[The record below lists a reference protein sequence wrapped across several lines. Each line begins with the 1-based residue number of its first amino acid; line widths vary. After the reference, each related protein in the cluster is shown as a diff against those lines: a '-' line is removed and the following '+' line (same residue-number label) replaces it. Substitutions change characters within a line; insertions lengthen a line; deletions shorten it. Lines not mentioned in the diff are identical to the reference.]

1 MKSQYLFT
9 VAIVALLLGCSNENT
24 IVNEY
29 VYIPNSK
36 FSFLDTVNFQVQ
48 INDTVNPHDVFLQL
62 RTSTDYKWSNMFIF
76 SDIMFPNK
84 KIRSDTFQI
93 FITDKKGHWKGNKSG
108 AIVNFNHYLY
118 RNIIFP
124 IKGQYQFKFN
134 QAMRDTIL
142 NEVISL
148 GLKINKTNNKTL
160 KD

>member
-1 MKSQYLFT
+1 M
-9 VAIVALLLGCSNENT
+9 
-24 IVNEY
+24 
-29 VYIPNSK
+29 
-36 FSFLDTVNFQVQ
+36 
-48 INDTVNPHDVFLQL
+48 
-62 RTSTDYKWSNMFIF
+62 
-76 SDIMFPNK
+76 
-84 KIRSDTFQI
+84 
-93 FITDKKGHWKGNKSG
+93 
-108 AIVNFNHYLY
+108 VNFNHYLY